1 MSNIFKRFS
10 LPYIV
15 WISFSILVPLLLVAF
30 YAFTSK
36 DGAFTLD
43 NFSAVFTPQYLS
55 TFGRSIWVAL
65 FTTILCLVIGYP
77 TAFFISRINQKQQ
90 TLLLFL
96 FILPTWTNIVLR
108 TYAWLVLFYKDGIIE
123 QFFRIFG
130 LSVQLQYSTTAV
142 YLGMVYNFLP
152 FMILPLYTAISKIDE
167 SLITA
172 SEDLG
177 ANRWETFR
185 RVILPLS
192 FPGVLSGII
201 MVFLPAA
208 TTFVIPQLLSAG
220 KYNLIGNV
228 IERQF
233 LTANNMNFGSA
244 ISIILIVAILISIFF
259 LNIFDKDGKQKSK
272 KRKGG
277 VSNVS

>member
-36 DGAFTLD
+36 AGDFTLD

-185 RVILPLS
+185 RVIIPLS
-192 FPGVLSGII
+192 FPGILSGII

>member
-1 MSNIFKRFS
+1 MSNIFKRLS

-36 DGAFTLD
+36 AGDFTLD
-43 NFSAVFTPQYLS
+43 NFSAVFTSQYLS

-77 TAFFISRINQKQQ
+77 TAFFISRINRKQQ

-96 FILPTWTNIVLR
+96 YILPTWTNIVLR

-123 QFFRIFG
+123 QFFSIFG

-192 FPGVLSGII
+192 FPGILSGII

>member
-1 MSNIFKRFS
+1 MAHIFKRFS
-10 LPYIV
+10 LPYII
-15 WISFSILVPLLLVAF
+15 WISFSVLIPLALVLF
-30 YAFTSK
+30 SAFTDKS
-36 DGAFTLD
+36 GHFTTT
-43 NFSAVFTPQYLS
+43 NIIEVFTAQNLT
-55 TFGRSIWVAL
+55 TFWRSIVIAL
-65 FTTILCLVIGYP
+65 FTTAICLLLGYP
-77 TAFFISRINQKQQ
+77 TAFFISRVSKKSQL
-90 TLLLFL
+90 LLLFL

-108 TYAWLVLFYKDGIIE
+108 TYAWLVLFYKDGLVE
-123 QFFRIFG
+123 QFFRFFG
-130 LSVQLQYSTTAV
+130 LTVHLQNTTFAV

-152 FMILPLYTAISKIDE
+152 FMILPLYTAISKIDT

-177 ANRWETFR
+177 ATKLQTFR
-185 RVILPLS
+185 RIILPLS
-192 FPGVLSGII
+192 FPGIISGII

-244 ISIILIVAILISIFF
+244 LSIILIFAILLSIIL
-259 LNIFDKDGKQKSK
+259 LNKFQPSPDKKN
-272 KRKGG
+272 RRGG
-277 VSNVS
+277 GTNA